1 MLHFL
6 FASSSKHL
14 QISFNSVR
22 LVRCAATWTATAT
35 LLPREPKHT
44 VLGEEGYSTSSS
56 QILSRGFFFPDR
68 RRRCTNSAE
77 YSSITENELC
87 MELAKYSTLPVS
99 LSCSHSGTVCSRRL
113 RPYSAIDAKE
123 LAGLVWSTSLLCSL
137 SCRRSAHKHQRV
149 TWLELWLCAFRL
161 LSAQVRSTDCV
172 STVRIY
178 VMQNL

>member
-1 MLHFL
+1 MLLHHHYSSPISL
-6 FASSSKHL
+6 FALKCYTFFLLLPANTCRFHLTVSGSSAALLLEL
-14 QISFNSVR
+14 Q
-22 LVRCAATWTATAT
+22 LQP

-56 QILSRGFFFPDR
+56 QILSRGFLFPDR
-68 RRRCTNSAE
+68 RRRRTNSAE

-99 LSCSHSGTVCSRRL
+99 LSCSHSGTVCSCRL

-123 LAGLVWSTSLLCSL
+123 LAGLVWSSSLLCSL

-149 TWLELWLCAFRL
+149 TWLEL
-161 LSAQVRSTDCV
+161 
-172 STVRIY
+172 
-178 VMQNL
+178 